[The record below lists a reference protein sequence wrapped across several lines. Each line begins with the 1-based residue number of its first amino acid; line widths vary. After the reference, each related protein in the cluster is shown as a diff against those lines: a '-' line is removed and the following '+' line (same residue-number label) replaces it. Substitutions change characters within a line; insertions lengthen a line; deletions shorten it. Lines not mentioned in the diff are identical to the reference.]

1 MAGRMNRP
9 RRMTEPS
16 KTWNI
21 MFPIRLI
28 GAIKKSADSEKLTAA
43 ALVRK
48 AAEIYMDESVPNY
61 AEKPTALS
69 DKLLDAI
76 RSDFPAPK
84 YANGKT
90 LGDVIVDKIIKKE
103 EELNR

>member
-1 MAGRMNRP
+1 M
-9 RRMTEPS
+9 
-16 KTWNI
+16 
-21 MFPIRLI
+21 
-28 GAIKKSADSEKLTAA
+28 
-43 ALVRK
+43 
-48 AAEIYMDESVPNY
+48 PNY